1 MDNWT
6 RRTRMII
13 CSTIAYPLGKTS
25 KVIKKFSFQYFEKK
39 NPILN
44 IFDISAFSM
53 VTVGALS
60 IERCSEEAADA
71 NNTSLV
77 TTSEANLT
85 SQNYTIFDYM
95 SAGAGNICLDIL
107 VF

>member
-1 MDNWT
+1 
-6 RRTRMII
+6 
-13 CSTIAYPLGKTS
+13 
-25 KVIKKFSFQYFEKK
+25 
-39 NPILN
+39 
-44 IFDISAFSM
+44 M

-107 VF
+107 LVFEPASFNKKILSFFSELTLPN

>member
-1 MDNWT
+1 
-6 RRTRMII
+6 
-13 CSTIAYPLGKTS
+13 
-25 KVIKKFSFQYFEKK
+25 
-39 NPILN
+39 
-44 IFDISAFSM
+44 M

-77 TTSEANLT
+77 TTSEANVT

-95 SAGAGNICLDIL
+95 SAGAGIS
-107 VF
+107 FF

>member
-1 MDNWT
+1 
-6 RRTRMII
+6 
-13 CSTIAYPLGKTS
+13 
-25 KVIKKFSFQYFEKK
+25 
-39 NPILN
+39 
-44 IFDISAFSM
+44 M

-95 SAGAGNICLDIL
+95 SAGAGNYWFLNRL
-107 VF
+107 VLTKKISSFFRN

>member
-1 MDNWT
+1 
-6 RRTRMII
+6 
-13 CSTIAYPLGKTS
+13 
-25 KVIKKFSFQYFEKK
+25 
-39 NPILN
+39 
-44 IFDISAFSM
+44 M